1 MSKKNPNDILDVIVI
16 GGGPAGLQAALTL
29 GRLHR
34 RVLLLDGGRYRNDP
48 ADHLHNFI
56 THDGR
61 RPAEFRALA
70 HADLAVYDTVTVRA
84 AEVSSVEPDGPRF
97 TVTSA
102 DGRQH
107 ARRVLLATGVRDTL
121 PTVPGLQQLFG
132 TVAAH
137 CPFCHGHEYAGRP
150 VALLGAGPHVLM
162 QARMMTRIASS
173 LVVLTNGEPLAV
185 ETTAAL
191 AVMNVPVR
199 PERIVAVAR
208 HPLGARVS
216 LDGSAPIDVGGM
228 LVATTFTQS
237 APFAGQLDLELLP
250 SGCVQVDALGRT
262 SRPGVYAAGDCA
274 HSAALPMPMS
284 SVLAAAAAGQLAG
297 SACIADEVLG

>member
-1 MSKKNPNDILDVIVI
+1 MSKKNLNDILDVIVI

-48 ADHLHNFI
+48 ADHLHNSI

-70 HADLAVYDTVTVRA
+70 HADLAVYDTVTVGA

>member
-1 MSKKNPNDILDVIVI
+1 MSKKNLNDILDVIVI

>member
-1 MSKKNPNDILDVIVI
+1 
-16 GGGPAGLQAALTL
+16 
-29 GRLHR
+29 
-34 RVLLLDGGRYRNDP
+34 
-48 ADHLHNFI
+48 
-56 THDGR
+56 
-61 RPAEFRALA
+61 
-70 HADLAVYDTVTVRA
+70 VTVGA

>member
-1 MSKKNPNDILDVIVI
+1 MSKENLNDILDVIVI

-274 HSAALPMPMS
+274 HAAALPTPMS

>member
-1 MSKKNPNDILDVIVI
+1 MSKENPNDILDVIVI

>member
-1 MSKKNPNDILDVIVI
+1 MSKENPNDILDVIVI

-70 HADLAVYDTVTVRA
+70 HADLAVYDTVTVGA

>member
-1 MSKKNPNDILDVIVI
+1 MSKENPNDILDVIVI

-70 HADLAVYDTVTVRA
+70 HADLAGYDTVTVRA

-102 DGRQH
+102 EGRQH

-162 QARMMTRIASS
+162 QARMMARIASS

>member
-1 MSKKNPNDILDVIVI
+1 MSKKNLNDVLDVIVI

-70 HADLAVYDTVTVRA
+70 HADLAVYDTVTAGA